1 MSNHM
6 HIDTAENASY
16 PKPPY
21 DDCEKVWHF
30 FETPIDKQC
39 AYRAMER
46 DGAIFKTITHK
57 VRGLK
62 YIYWHPEKNGIELWH
77 KREQVGAW
85 ANAIRMLDERFI
97 FVALRSKQED
107 HELSDSSSDS
117 DTETTSEHPHRSSEE
132 TDYDIVLS
140 SESVDETKETSVNEL
155 DMSTTKMSETLQW
168 ATRLLTEFKS
178 NAKYKILFD
187 VPDFTGFSPSLQ
199 FTPSLANK
207 LDKTLCTYN
216 LPESES
222 VLYDKRS
229 CAMVWI
235 RRDCSSYEIRTNNYY
250 ALQYAQRFIVH
261 HIFKLI
267 HSQQVAVLELPSNA
281 LCWANVYHNM
291 QQHKQQQWFYQKQG
305 KSHNQFQARKNKKRQ
320 RLRSVV

>member
-1 MSNHM
+1 MI
-6 HIDTAENASY
+6 IDTVKDASY

-21 DDCEKVWHF
+21 DDCEEVWHF
-30 FETPIDKQC
+30 FETPMDTQC

-46 DGAIFKTITHK
+46 DGAIFKTITQK
-57 VRGLK
+57 VKGLK

-77 KREQVGAW
+77 KKENVGAW

-107 HELSDSSSDS
+107 HELSDSETD
-117 DTETTSEHPHRSSEE
+117 TTSEHLEQTSEDTECDIILSPESSNE
-132 TDYDIVLS
+132 TQDV
-140 SESVDETKETSVNEL
+140 ETRMNEL
-155 DMSTTKMSETLQW
+155 DVSTMKMSDTLQW
-168 ATRLLTEFKS
+168 AIRTLTEFKA

-199 FTPSLANK
+199 FTPSLATN

-216 LPESES
+216 LPESET

-261 HIFKLI
+261 HIFKII
-267 HSQQVAVLELPSNA
+267 HSQQVALPELPSNA

-291 QQHKQQQWFYQKQG
+291 QQHNQQQRFYQKSQ
-305 KSHNQFQARKNKKRQ
+305 KQNNQFQARKNKKRQ